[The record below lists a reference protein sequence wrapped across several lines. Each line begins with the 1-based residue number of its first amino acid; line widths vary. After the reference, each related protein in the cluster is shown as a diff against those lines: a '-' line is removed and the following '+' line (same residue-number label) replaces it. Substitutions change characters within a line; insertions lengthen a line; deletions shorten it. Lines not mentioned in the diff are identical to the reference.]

1 VTVLEALAK
10 FPQASIEVNVL
21 VCERLHPLKT
31 TAPVVVTSVGAA
43 HPSNAEAIPS
53 AALISSGS
61 GLQPR
66 FPDPL
71 MVNTGGVLSVNQFTV
86 LDAVDILPQASMAVN
101 VLVCVR
107 SHPLLTTAPSDDTS
121 IGAPQASVAVA
132 TPSAAVIENAG
143 GLQPRFNEPPLMV
156 NKGGVKSVN
165 QFTVLDAVDI
175 LPQASMA
182 VNVLVCERSHPL
194 ITTGPVV
201 VVNAGEPQS
210 SDALAVPRAAA
221 ISFAEGLQP
230 SPDDPV
236 LVITNVGGL
245 KSEVQNTILITL
257 EVFPQASTAVN
268 RLVIELLHPRIIGPS
283 VAVIVGVLQASV
295 AVAVPNRSNIILKLG
310 LQLRRVIGT

>member
-71 MVNTGGVLSVNQFTV
+71 MVNTGGVL
-86 LDAVDILPQASMAVN
+86 
-101 VLVCVR
+101 
-107 SHPLLTTAPSDDTS
+107 
-121 IGAPQASVAVA
+121 
-132 TPSAAVIENAG
+132 
-143 GLQPRFNEPPLMV
+143 
-156 NKGGVKSVN
+156 SVN